1 MQYLFTRSTDNEMRD
16 NLTYAVVNE
25 NENGKSIGAHGS
37 KLKIPWLAENNI

>member
-1 MQYLFTRSTDNEMRD
+1 MQYLFNWSTDNEIKD

-25 NENGKSIGAHGS
+25 NENGKNIGAHRS